1 MGMSAMNEIGPL
13 FRRLSAGVYVVGA
26 AHREQRD
33 AFTAAWIMQVSF
45 DPLLLAVSVNPHNA
59 TYELLRASRAFTVSV
74 LKAGQLELARRFGT
88 QSGRDHDKLAGVLWH
103 AGRSGAPVLDEALAF
118 FDCELV
124 DRVPAGDHEL
134 VVGRVIAGR
143 IIDAAAVPMLYAD
156 TGDMDGSAGLYPT
169 RL

>member
-1 MGMSAMNEIGPL
+1 MNDIGLL
-13 FRRLSAGVYVVGA
+13 FRRLSVGVYVVGA
-26 AHREQRD
+26 AHRERRD

-45 DPLLLAVSVNPHNA
+45 DPVLLALSVNPYNA

-88 QSGRDHDKLAGVLWH
+88 QSGREHDNLAGVRWH
-103 AGRSGAPVLDEALAF
+103 AGRSGAPILDEALAF

-134 VVGRVIAGR
+134 MVGRVIVGR
-143 IIDAAAVPMLYAD
+143 ILDAAAAPMLYAD
-156 TGDMDGSAGLYPT
+156 TGDMDGSADLYPT

>member
-1 MGMSAMNEIGPL
+1 MNDIGL
-13 FRRLSAGVYVVGA
+13 LLRRLSVGVYVVGA

-45 DPLLLAVSVNPHNA
+45 DPVLLALSVNPHNA
-59 TYELLRASRAFTVSV
+59 TYELMRASGAFTVSV
-74 LKAGQLELARRFGT
+74 LKAGQLDLAQRFGT
-88 QSGRDHDKLAGVLWH
+88 QSGRDHDKLAGVRWH
-103 AGRSGAPVLDEALAF
+103 AGRSGAPILDEALAF

-134 VVGRVIAGR
+134 VLGRLITGG
-143 IIDAAAVPMLYAD
+143 ILDTNAVPMMYAD
-156 TGDMDGSAGLYPT
+156 TGDMDGSADLYPT